1 MHNDEIYHF
10 GVKGMKW
17 GVRRYQNADGTLTAA
32 GKKRIS
38 KQYSKTAE
46 KTVRDLSKSATRR
59 YIESHNRAADYMN
72 REGND
77 KFNSQ
82 QEKKYGKKYTER
94 ESYFDD
100 YQKAFDEVFTKYYDQ
115 SLSNF
120 YKTNKNYKKGKELVD
135 KYEMKSWD
143 ELAKNNEKTID
154 ELRAIVAEY
163 ERK

>member
-1 MHNDEIYHF
+1 MYNDEIYHF
-10 GVKGMKW
+10 GIKGMKW

-46 KTVRDLSKSATRR
+46 KTVRDLSKSANRR
-59 YIESHNRAADYMN
+59 YIESYNKAADYMN
-72 REGND
+72 REGID

-82 QEKKYGKKYTER
+82 QEKNT
-94 ESYFDD
+94 
-100 YQKAFDEVFTKYYDQ
+100 QKAFDEVFTKYYDQ

-143 ELAKNNEKTID
+143 ELAKNNEKTVD